1 MSKNKSKAK
10 LSDIKGVLRYL
21 KPYTLM
27 IVLSVMF
34 AAATVVLTLYVPI
47 LVGDAIDC
55 IVEAGKVDFAAIMP
69 ILTRTGV
76 IILATALL
84 QWLMS
89 NNRITFDVVRD
100 MRKAAFAK
108 LQILPLAYIDSK
120 PSGEIVSRVIAD
132 VDTFA
137 DGLLLGFTQLFT
149 GVMTILGTLVFMFR
163 LNALIALAVV
173 VITPLSLFVASF
185 ISKRTYSM
193 FTAQSEVRGEQTAL
207 IDEAVGGQKLVK
219 AFSHQPEILSQFD
232 EINGRLEKCSLK
244 ATFFSSTTNPCT
256 RFVNALVYAAV
267 GVLGTTL
274 LSLLSEWVV
283 GGFALPMESIAA
295 ALMYACIVLLL
306 TAISLPPMFRFGVE
320 KGRLFYFVF
329 VGAFVALIFGF
340 GERLSA
346 LLAGDAA
353 LPVLLLAA
361 VVVLPS
367 SAALS
372 AAGYGKRCFS

>member
-1 MSKNKSKAK
+1 MLFRQSRLLVALMLALAL
-10 LSDIKGVLRYL
+10 LSGGEPLVLRS
-21 KPYTLM
+21 
-27 IVLSVMF
+27 ISVLY
-34 AAATVVLTLYVPI
+34 A
-47 LVGDAIDC
+47 
-55 IVEAGKVDFAAIMP
+55 
-69 ILTRTGV
+69 
-76 IILATALL
+76 ALL
-84 QWLMS
+84 PI
-89 NNRITFDVVRD
+89 N
-100 MRKAAFAK
+100 A
-108 LQILPLAYIDSK
+108 LAYDER
-120 PSGEIVSRVIAD
+120 SGWDRVAAVLPYSRA
-132 VDTFA
+132 
-137 DGLLLGFTQLFT
+137 
-149 GVMTILGTLVFMFR
+149 
-163 LNALIALAVV
+163 AVV
-173 VITPLSLFVASF
+173 
-185 ISKRTYSM
+185 
-193 FTAQSEVRGEQTAL
+193 GEKYL
-207 IDEAVGGQKLVK
+207 L
-219 AFSHQPEILSQFD
+219 
-232 EINGRLEKCSLK
+232 
-244 ATFFSSTTNPCT
+244 
-256 RFVNALVYAAV
+256 AAV

-372 AAGYGKRCFS
+372 AAGYGKRCLS

>member
-1 MSKNKSKAK
+1 MK
-10 LSDIKGVLRYL
+10 
-21 KPYTLM
+21 
-27 IVLSVMF
+27 
-34 AAATVVLTLYVPI
+34 
-47 LVGDAIDC
+47 
-55 IVEAGKVDFAAIMP
+55 
-69 ILTRTGV
+69 
-76 IILATALL
+76 
-84 QWLMS
+84 
-89 NNRITFDVVRD
+89 
-100 MRKAAFAK
+100 
-108 LQILPLAYIDSK
+108 
-120 PSGEIVSRVIAD
+120 
-132 VDTFA
+132 
-137 DGLLLGFTQLFT
+137 GLLLKDALMLFRQS
-149 GVMTILGTLVFMFR
+149 R
-163 LNALIALAVV
+163 LLAALMLALALLSGGE
-173 VITPLSLFVASF
+173 PLVLRS
-185 ISKRTYSM
+185 ISVLY
-193 FTAQSEVRGEQTAL
+193 AAL
-207 IDEAVGGQKLVK
+207 LPINVLAYDERSGWDRV
-219 AFSHQPEILSQFD
+219 
-232 EINGRLEKCSLK
+232 
-244 ATFFSSTTNPCT
+244 
-256 RFVNALVYAAV
+256 AAV